1 MKVDLN
7 GLILKNPVTVASG
20 TFGFGREMSEFF
32 DLGILGG
39 ISVKGLTLAEKKG
52 NPAPRIVEVK
62 SGIINSVG
70 LQNPGVETFINDE
83 LPFLRQYD
91 TKIIANIN
99 GANIDEYA
107 RMAERL
113 EGIDI
118 DSIEVNISCPNVKD
132 GGMSF
137 GTNPDIAREVVK
149 QVKSLTGHHII
160 VKLTPNV
167 TDIKVIAK
175 EVEAAG
181 ADAIS
186 LVNTFAAMAIDIE
199 TQRPILKRRYG
210 GMSGPAI
217 KPLAIKQVYDVYEAV
232 KIPIIGMGGI
242 SSGNDA
248 IEFMLAGATAVSIG
262 TYNFINP
269 MVAGEVVSEI
279 EAYLERKNIDDVNKI
294 IGLAHL

>member
-1 MKVDLN
+1 
-7 GLILKNPVTVASG
+7 
-20 TFGFGREMSEFF
+20 
-32 DLGILGG
+32 
-39 ISVKGLTLAEKKG
+39 
-52 NPAPRIVEVK
+52 
-62 SGIINSVG
+62 
-70 LQNPGVETFINDE
+70 
-83 LPFLRQYD
+83 
-91 TKIIANIN
+91 
-99 GANIDEYA
+99 
-107 RMAERL
+107 MAERL
-113 EGIDI
+113 EGLDI

-149 QVKSLTGHHII
+149 QVKSLTGHHMI

-232 KIPIIGMGGI
+232 KIPILGMGGI
-242 SSGNDA
+242 SSGSDA
-248 IEFMLAGATAVSIG
+248 IEFMLAGATAISIG

-269 MVAGEVVSEI
+269 MIASEVVSEI